1 MLRSLIILSMSVT
14 AIVGALS
21 DMKAELATN
30 LEYLSLLQLNL
41 PYFTTHSRS
50 ISRQLREIFLDTRR
64 SFLVQ
69 ILVVGVGMLFFS
81 DCKEYELLNKCYIS
95 VPPNLEIKYAKICAL
110 SSGSD
115 LGGMD

>member
-1 MLRSLIILSMSVT
+1 MSMT

-41 PYFTTHSRS
+41 PYFTTYSRS
-50 ISRQLREIFLDTRR
+50 ISRQLREIFLDPRR
-64 SFLVQ
+64 SFLVE

-81 DCKEYELLNKCYIS
+81 DCKNINCLNKNCIS
-95 VPPNLEIKYAKICAL
+95 VPPNLEIQYSKPAN
-110 SSGSD
+110 
-115 LGGMD
+115 